1 MIAMFASRLD
11 FDSLICARS
20 NPAAGALQDRWPA
33 ANAARAHAH
42 ETPPAKKI

>member
-20 NPAAGALQDRWPA
+20 NPAAGALQDRRPA
-33 ANAARAHAH
+33 ANAAETHAH
-42 ETPPAKKI
+42 ETPPAKES